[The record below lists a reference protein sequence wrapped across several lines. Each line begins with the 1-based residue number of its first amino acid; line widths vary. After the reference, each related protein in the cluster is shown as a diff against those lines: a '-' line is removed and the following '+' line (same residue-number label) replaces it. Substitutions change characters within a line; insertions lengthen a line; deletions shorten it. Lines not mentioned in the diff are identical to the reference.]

1 MEIFKNCLR
10 NIINKLENEI
20 EKTNKDLENLNKSIS
35 LSIAKDNVVILENRI
50 KQLKRK
56 KIALLRL
63 EKVNKKIIK
72 KFNIDNEEISPQKK
86 QANSKICKI
95 KCNSTDAKKNICET
109 ITIGDKIELSKGE
122 ICLTATN
129 GYNYQLNN
137 NTNIKKKYF
146 IDLIAVVDYKGKK
159 IIKMYSQKGL
169 TDKKIREEMTDYYKF
184 DETEF
189 KLVYHL
195 LNEDKSLKG
204 WIKNVA
210 NKEISRGIV
219 VPYKSSRAHKNY
231 LQNIDFNR

>member
-72 KFNIDNEEISPQKK
+72 KFNIDNEEISPKKK

-109 ITIGDKIELSKGE
+109 ITIGDKIE
-122 ICLTATN
+122 
-129 GYNYQLNN
+129 
-137 NTNIKKKYF
+137 
-146 IDLIAVVDYKGKK
+146 
-159 IIKMYSQKGL
+159 
-169 TDKKIREEMTDYYKF
+169 
-184 DETEF
+184 
-189 KLVYHL
+189 
-195 LNEDKSLKG
+195 
-204 WIKNVA
+204 
-210 NKEISRGIV
+210 
-219 VPYKSSRAHKNY
+219 
-231 LQNIDFNR
+231 

>member
-72 KFNIDNEEISPQKK
+72 KFNIDNEEISPKKK

-137 NTNIKKKYF
+137 NTNIKKKNF
-146 IDLIAVVDYKGKK
+146 IDL
-159 IIKMYSQKGL
+159 
-169 TDKKIREEMTDYYKF
+169 MTDYFKF